1 MQSRNTD
8 ELHDGFSSLLRV
20 FDVGTSFYFLHAQKQ
35 LQPAPTLGTLTAAAL
50 LLFSKFLICKCFFL
64 PLQQN
69 HHCHKRRQE
78 IRNRLGGN
86 NTGKS
91 GDLLCTDNDN
101 GKNHAL
107 TSCRENQR
115 ACPISNRLEN
125 AGGGKHNTDK
135 RHADELDTENLLCD
149 CDYTGIF

>member
-35 LQPAPTLGTLTAAAL
+35 LQSAPTLETLTAAAL
-50 LLFSKFLICKCFFL
+50 LLFSKFLICKCSFL

-91 GDLLCTDNDN
+91 GDL
-101 GKNHAL
+101 
-107 TSCRENQR
+107 
-115 ACPISNRLEN
+115 
-125 AGGGKHNTDK
+125 
-135 RHADELDTENLLCD
+135 
-149 CDYTGIF
+149 

>member
-64 PLQQN
+64 PLQQSGLCN
-69 HHCHKRRQE
+69 GFGE
-78 IRNRLGGN
+78 LGN
-86 NTGKS
+86 FDIYDS
-91 GDLLCTDNDN
+91 HGDVL
-101 GKNHAL
+101 
-107 TSCRENQR
+107 SE
-115 ACPISNRLEN
+115 
-125 AGGGKHNTDK
+125 
-135 RHADELDTENLLCD
+135 
-149 CDYTGIF
+149 

>member
-1 MQSRNTD
+1 M
-8 ELHDGFSSLLRV
+8 FLLPLFVESHAILYLVLPECNPVILTNCMTVFRH

-91 GDLLCTDNDN
+91 GDL
-101 GKNHAL
+101 
-107 TSCRENQR
+107 
-115 ACPISNRLEN
+115 
-125 AGGGKHNTDK
+125 
-135 RHADELDTENLLCD
+135 
-149 CDYTGIF
+149 